1 MAPIA
6 LTIKWLGHACFLITT
21 MAGSNVVIDPFGSGL
36 GYEVPGV
43 KADVVF
49 VSHGHFDHNAVDV
62 LKGGPE
68 VIGPLSGKSSDHG
81 TIKIGNDRIRYKSVL
96 AYHDPSGGKQRG
108 ANTIRVIE
116 VDGVRICHLGDLGH
130 ILTASQ
136 VKAIG
141 RVDVLMI
148 PVGGVYTID
157 GAQAKKVVQQLKPG
171 YVIPMHYKT
180 PALKINLD
188 TADEF
193 LKGYKHVKRAD
204 KLQVSKDSL
213 PKETTVVVL
222 KY

>member
-1 MAPIA
+1 MVLIT

-21 MAGSNVVIDPFGSGL
+21 MAGSNVVIDPFGPHL
-36 GYEVPGV
+36 GYKTPGV
-43 KADVVF
+43 KADVAF

-62 LKGGPE
+62 LKGDPK
-68 VIGPLSGKSSDHG
+68 VIVSGKGSDRG
-81 TIKIGNDRIRYKSVL
+81 TIKIGDDRIRYKSVPTF
-96 AYHDPSGGKQRG
+96 HDSSGGRQRG
-108 ANTIRVIE
+108 ANTIWVIE
-116 VDGVRICHLGDLGH
+116 ADGVRICHLGDLGH

-141 RVDVLMI
+141 RVDVLMV

-157 GAQAKKVVQQLKPG
+157 GAQAKEVVRQLNPG

-180 PALKINLD
+180 PALSINLK
-188 TADEF
+188 TADQF
-193 LKGYKHVKRAD
+193 LKGYKDVEHAD
-204 KLQVSKDSL
+204 KLQVSKASL